1 MGADSAI
8 STKVNGVSFRISNE
22 GKKIWRIDDMIIFS
36 AGDVDLSK
44 IIMDEFEKSQV
55 RNMKVLKNII
65 KFWFERYYKR
75 RPGVKEKVDNG
86 GLISHTL
93 VAKYEDGSPVLY
105 EFSQENEFEINKIK
119 ARDKIAYYTAGVNY
133 DYDNK
138 YFIEQT
144 EKANDVFEAY
154 RNTYSNASNA
164 QIGGNLELYVLA
176 KQGIRKILNEKIS
189 ENQFEWAPRDKTL
202 RNDTDRIKE
211 YIMAE
216 ADLIGNRLTLR
227 DGDGVMKMFPKIG
240 FWAGKISEGSE
251 DFDDAAFSVDLYGNL
266 KAHKAKFYGKA
277 GELLIDTENGVIDLD
292 KFDMINVGKLM
303 AEMLEV
309 NTILADDGYV
319 NNLTVNRVKTIGKDS
334 DVGQFIDFEV
344 MEDNYFRLITAQV
357 QSKAQAKDSRDRLLY
372 WLDNEKRI
380 LTTDNT
386 GIIAYSYKLTNEKIK
401 HEITFE
407 GSGDAAQPVRRVG
420 TGDGGANDRA
430 KFVETKYNGGLKQE
444 YKASNN
450 ARERSIDFKDE
461 GLFIKSEAGQTSIE
475 SKEFR
480 IVTDGGNVQIGLTN
494 GTTFEMTT
502 TGDVNVSA
510 SRNMNFEAAGNMKFR
525 ASRID
530 LN

>member
-1 MGADSAI
+1 MGADTAI
-8 STKVNGVSFRISNE
+8 STKVDGVSYRISNE
-22 GKKIWRIDDMIIFS
+22 GKKTWRIDDMIIFS

-44 IIMDEFEKSQV
+44 IIMGEFEKSEI

-75 RPGVKEKVDNG
+75 RPGVKEKVDSG
-86 GLISHTL
+86 SLISHTL

-119 ARDKIAYYTAGVNY
+119 AFDKTAYYTAGVNY

-144 EKANDVFEAY
+144 DKANDIFEAY

-176 KQGIRKILNEKIS
+176 KQGIRKILDEKIK
-189 ENQFEWAPRDKTL
+189 EKPFEWFHRADRASNHTE
-202 RNDTDRIKE
+202 RIKE
-211 YIMAE
+211 YILAE

-227 DGDGVMKMFPKIG
+227 DGNGIMKMFPKIG
-240 FWAGKISEGSE
+240 FWASSE

-266 KAHKAKFYGKA
+266 KAHKALFYGKA
-277 GELLIDTENGVIDLD
+277 GEVLIDTENGVIDLD

-319 NNLTVNRVKTIGKDS
+319 NNLTVNRVKTIGKDA
-334 DVGQFIDFEV
+334 DVGQFIDYIDIQ
-344 MEDNYFRLITAQV
+344 DNYIRWVTAQV
-357 QSKAQAKDSRDRLLY
+357 LSKEQAIDTRGRLLF
-372 WLDNEKRI
+372 WQDSEKRI
-380 LTTDNT
+380 LTTEET
-386 GIIAYSYKLTNEKIK
+386 GIIAYSYGLNKQNMKIK
-401 HEITFE
+401 HEIMFE

-461 GLFIKSEAGQTSIE
+461 GLFIKNQSGEYNIQTKDFVLVSE
-475 SKEFR
+475 
-480 IVTDGGNVQIGLTN
+480 GGNIQIGLTN
-494 GTTFEMTT
+494 GTTFEMTS
-502 TGDVNVSA
+502 TGDVNVKA
-510 SRNMNFEAAGNMKFR
+510 SRNMNFEAAGNMKFK
-525 ASRID
+525 ANRID